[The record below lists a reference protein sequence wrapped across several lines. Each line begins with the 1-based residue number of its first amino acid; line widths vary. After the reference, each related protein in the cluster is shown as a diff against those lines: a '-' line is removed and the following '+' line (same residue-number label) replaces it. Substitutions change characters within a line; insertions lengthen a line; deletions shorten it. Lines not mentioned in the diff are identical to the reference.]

1 MGTEFP
7 DIHCAVVPLPHYL
20 WVYASTSTP
29 GISRNLGREG
39 KRRVLESVK
48 NTNLISPF
56 RGLESLSDSL
66 ALLRLTS
73 RPCQLWPLSSP
84 ISLAFLNHFIFSCC
98 TFRPLHTPLH
108 SLGSRPLPQW
118 ALPQL
123 PFKTQLWPNF
133 FQEACCKVLE
143 KAPPLA
149 LQPEFTAQGRAE
161 HMMWSLFTCLPLPET
176 LKCL

>member
-29 GISRNLGREG
+29 GISRNLDREG

-56 RGLESLSDSL
+56 RVLESLSDSL

-73 RPCQLWPLSSP
+73 RPCQLWPL
-84 ISLAFLNHFIFSCC
+84 L
-98 TFRPLHTPLH
+98 PLSAITLV
-108 SLGSRPLPQW
+108 SGWDENASWAQEGSRGGHSQPLGFGRV
-118 ALPQL
+118 AG
-123 PFKTQLWPNF
+123 
-133 FQEACCKVLE
+133 
-143 KAPPLA
+143 
-149 LQPEFTAQGRAE
+149 TAQ
-161 HMMWSLFTCLPLPET
+161 PLVSSQMVQARV
-176 LKCL
+176 